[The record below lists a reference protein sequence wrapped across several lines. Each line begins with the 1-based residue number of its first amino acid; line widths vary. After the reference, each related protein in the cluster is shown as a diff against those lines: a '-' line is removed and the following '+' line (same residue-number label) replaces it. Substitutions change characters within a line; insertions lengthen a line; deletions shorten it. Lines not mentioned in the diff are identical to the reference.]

1 MNPLIATVI
10 ILVLTIA
17 ALLTEKL
24 SFVAISPFIIVSL
37 ILTGV
42 LSPTEALS
50 GFSNTNVVM
59 FVAMFIVGGA
69 LVKTSLLDRM
79 QKIVAKY
86 KNKPNMLV
94 AISCIVS
101 DIISL
106 VTSQTA
112 CAVIMLP
119 LLVGIANEIGFSRS
133 RLLYP
138 AIAVAGASVAM
149 TFLGQGASNMTWSD
163 VMIAAGGTIPFKI
176 WDFAIG
182 RLPILIVTFVYM
194 VTIGHRLLPDI
205 PNEQFADYKETQK
218 TKTSLALSPVKEKL
232 ALVICSLTIIAM
244 FLADFINVPLYI
256 FAVSGATL
264 LIITG
269 VLSEKEA
276 LNSIH
281 WPTVFLFAGVLPLST
296 ALQKSGAGDLV
307 AEFMIKLLG
316 NTTNPYVIVFF
327 FILIPLILTQ
337 FMSDLATIAIF
348 VPLASSVAV
357 KIGIDPRAAVMA
369 TIIAGCI
376 NLLTPMA
383 NPAQTMIYGPGG
395 YKIKDYLKCGLPI
408 TVISIIVAVIYLPIV
423 FPLYP

>member
-101 DIISL
+101 GIISL

-138 AIAVAGASVAM
+138 AIAV
-149 TFLGQGASNMTWSD
+149 
-163 VMIAAGGTIPFKI
+163 AGGTIPFKI

>member
-101 DIISL
+101 GIISL

-138 AIAVAGASVAM
+138 AIAV
-149 TFLGQGASNMTWSD
+149 
-163 VMIAAGGTIPFKI
+163 AGGTIPFKI

-327 FILIPLILTQ
+327 FILIPLILRSLCPIWPPSQ
-337 FMSDLATIAIF
+337 FLYRWQ
-348 VPLASSVAV
+348 VPL
-357 KIGIDPRAAVMA
+357 R
-369 TIIAGCI
+369 
-376 NLLTPMA
+376 
-383 NPAQTMIYGPGG
+383 
-395 YKIKDYLKCGLPI
+395 LK
-408 TVISIIVAVIYLPIV
+408 SE
-423 FPLYP
+423 